1 MFGFLEP
8 SGQIR
13 ALPLGLTVG
22 PRLTR
27 ERTSGEEGPRKE
39 SGCGTH
45 RHPSVEGGGPKE
57 EEGVQGR
64 TRVDRKG
71 AWKRGPGAE
80 VTRAVWSRHG
90 TQGRSGN
97 VASPQGLCVFRGPIG
112 VPGRIPWPW

>member
-57 EEGVQGR
+57 EEGAGKNPRGQEGSLEE
-64 TRVDRKG
+64 G
-71 AWKRGPGAE
+71 AWRRGDESRLESARDPGSK
-80 VTRAVWSRHG
+80 W
-90 TQGRSGN
+90 
-97 VASPQGLCVFRGPIG
+97 
-112 VPGRIPWPW
+112 